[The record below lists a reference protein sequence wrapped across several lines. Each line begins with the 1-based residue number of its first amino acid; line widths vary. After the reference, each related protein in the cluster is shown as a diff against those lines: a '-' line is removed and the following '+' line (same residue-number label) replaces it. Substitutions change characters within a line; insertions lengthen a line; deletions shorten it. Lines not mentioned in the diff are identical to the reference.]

1 MKRLLNR
8 FKQVLLM
15 FGLVFACQSNSMA
28 ASTWPTEIVLTNEL
42 ANAPTGTIV
51 ASVAVHEQFSG
62 FAVDLGGLIKYFAM
76 VGVNQSLSY
85 SGNAPSKGVLIL
97 KDTNGNNTGLGIA
110 FEGLITVTRNSG
122 QEELGSFLKTFFGD
136 TPNDIHK
143 DVVSRVSSL
152 SFPLLTGIVV
162 EKWLFSQVMVTVS
175 GRLLLIK
182 LGTINSTSIAWPNVQ
197 LLITT
202 RINGTEYTYH
212 DLLVTGDYATII
224 SPRTCKVDLPPALNI
239 NFGTISSNATS
250 GVVNNVQTS
259 IGVNCRGRGSS
270 DKPTPVYLQI
280 IPTMT
285 VNDDPRAIGLKR
297 EEDNE
302 PSNSLVVK
310 ANLGQSGKTC
320 SNNGETWLEM
330 SKKLQIDDSIT
341 ADLEEATRSYS
352 IFWGL
357 CKLKNQSLLTGTYT
371 GSATLSI
378 TFN

>member
-42 ANAPTGTIV
+42 ENAPNGTIV
-51 ASVAVHEQFSG
+51 SSVAVHEQFSG
-62 FAVDLGGLIKYFAM
+62 FAVDLGGLIQYFAM

-85 SGNAPSKGVLIL
+85 SGTSSQGVLIL
-97 KDTNGNNTGLGIA
+97 QDKEGKNTGLGIA
-110 FEGLITVTRNSG
+110 FEGLITVTRDSG
-122 QEELGSFLKTFFGD
+122 QEELGSFLKTFSGD
-136 TPNDIHK
+136 TPNDINST
-143 DVVSRVSSL
+143 VVTRASSVD
-152 SFPLLTGIVV
+152 FPILTGIVV
-162 EKWLFSQVMVTVS
+162 NKWLFGRVMVTVS
-175 GRLLLIK
+175 GRVLLIK
-182 LGTINSTSIAWPNVQ
+182 LGTINSTSIVWPNVQ

-202 RINGTEYTYH
+202 RFDGTDYTYQ
-212 DLLVTGDYATII
+212 DLLVTGAHGTII

-239 NFGTISSNATS
+239 DFGTISSNAR
-250 GVVNNVQTS
+250 GVINNGQTS

-270 DKPTPVYLQI
+270 DNPTPVYLQI

-297 EEDNE
+297 EGDNE

-310 ANLGQSGKTC
+310 AKLGQSGTTC
-320 SNNGETWLEM
+320 SNNNETWLEM
-330 SKKLQIDDSIT
+330 SKKLQIDSIP
-341 ADLEEATRSYS
+341 ANLEEASPSYS
-352 IFWGL
+352 IWWGL
-357 CKLKNQSLLTGTYT
+357 CKLKNQSLPTGTYT